1 MSKNIDI
8 NVLIQLVGM
17 LGVIASLI
25 FVGLQMRQTQQ
36 IALAAQAQARTEM
49 LLTRHMTFLEGRSE
63 LGYRAFATPYA
74 ELTPEERWVRDL
86 HSSWLRDLQQ
96 NNYFQYRLGFL
107 NEEQWQVIQARIA
120 QVWSNCDLR
129 SGYYAEDFMEAAFI
143 DYLMALDDPCN

>member
-86 HSSWLRDLQQ
+86 LH
-96 NNYFQYRLGFL
+96 
-107 NEEQWQVIQARIA
+107 A
-120 QVWSNCDLR
+120 
-129 SGYYAEDFMEAAFI
+129 
-143 DYLMALDDPCN
+143 